1 MKKLFTSNVFFV
13 LTVVL
18 SVLCMAVYFPLT
30 LIASPESYVHAAT
43 CLFAAV
49 CCIALYASY
58 LRHNKNVMKGLMGA
72 ILTALL
78 FIALPL
84 VKPSFGAGRMLC
96 SVFALALSVCLF
108 LNHFLI
114 NESRA
119 SNPFN
124 VGINRVLC
132 LVIAVLLL
140 VFDLCGLPS
149 AESSMEKVALILHG
163 VGFAAIMA
171 SIVCVESRLD
181 TYREDRENAGWTE
194 EKGYPKDY
202 KRK

>member
-1 MKKLFTSNVFFV
+1 M
-13 LTVVL
+13 
-18 SVLCMAVYFPLT
+18 
-30 LIASPESYVHAAT
+30 
-43 CLFAAV
+43 
-49 CCIALYASY
+49 
-58 LRHNKNVMKGLMGA
+58 
-72 ILTALL
+72 
-78 FIALPL
+78 
-84 VKPSFGAGRMLC
+84 
-96 SVFALALSVCLF
+96 
-108 LNHFLI
+108 
-114 NESRA
+114 
-119 SNPFN
+119 
-124 VGINRVLC
+124 GINRVLC

-149 AESSMEKVALILHG
+149 AETAMEKVALILHG